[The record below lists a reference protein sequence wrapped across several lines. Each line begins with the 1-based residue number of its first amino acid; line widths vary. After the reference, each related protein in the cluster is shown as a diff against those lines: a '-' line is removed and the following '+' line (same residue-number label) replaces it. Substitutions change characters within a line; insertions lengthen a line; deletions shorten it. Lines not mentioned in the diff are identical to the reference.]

1 MQVNKIG
8 NNIDQTY
15 VSEKK
20 RDRNIKNGVML
31 TSALGVGTALA
42 HVAKRQG
49 FSLSPSKIMHTPV
62 KDWAIFGLYNKNKPD
77 RKVLNLDNP
86 LDIIEIALKRTTS
99 KANPSFDYLD
109 KLLSDWHDRG
119 FTTTEEIQKF
129 LLEMKEKNKNV
140 QNLEKTAG
148 YNKYEQRSY
157 DNLNNLYANV
167 KKKQEA

>member
-49 FSLSPSKIMHTPV
+49 FSLSPSKI
-62 KDWAIFGLYNKNKPD
+62 
-77 RKVLNLDNP
+77 
-86 LDIIEIALKRTTS
+86 IE
-99 KANPSFDYLD
+99 
-109 KLLSDWHDRG
+109 
-119 FTTTEEIQKF
+119 KF
-129 LLEMKEKNKNV
+129 
-140 QNLEKTAG
+140 
-148 YNKYEQRSY
+148 
-157 DNLNNLYANV
+157 
-167 KKKQEA
+167 